1 MNKTSTRRTAIIMAG
16 GSGER
21 FWPLS
26 RRLKPKQLLRLGSE
40 TYTLLEQTVLNISP
54 LIPREQIFFATGRS
68 IEESIRNSRTGI
80 QPENILVEPYKR
92 NTAGCLV
99 FAAANLLARYGGDGT
114 DITMAI
120 LPADHI
126 IGNPETFRTIAD
138 AAMTAAERESAL
150 VTLGVKPARPET
162 GYGYLELE
170 STPLPDKNPSSHV
183 PVYPV
188 IRFCE
193 KPGSKTAEDY
203 IESGRFFWNSGMFF
217 WRLSTFIGE
226 LGKAAPEMA
235 EALKSMAEYLKN
247 DDSESAGEIF
257 KGLENISI
265 DYALMEKAKR
275 VLAVRADFGW
285 DDVGAWDALER
296 TFPGDKKGNI
306 TVGEPV
312 VIDSKNCIVYNEP
325 GAEDMAVAVV
335 GVEGLAVIV
344 TGDGVLVVPKDS
356 AQNVRKVVEELKKR
370 NAKQL

>member
-1 MNKTSTRRTAIIMAG
+1 MNKTSPRRTAIIMAG

-26 RRLKPKQLLRLGSE
+26 RRLKPKQLLRLGSG
-40 TYTLLEQTVLNISP
+40 THTLLEQTVLNISP
-54 LIPREQIFFATGRS
+54 LIPREQIFLATSRS

-80 QPENILVEPYKR
+80 QPENILVEPHKR

-99 FAAANLLARYGGDGT
+99 FAAANLLDRYGGDGT
-114 DITMAI
+114 DITMAV

-138 AAMTAAERESAL
+138 AAMTAAERENAL
-150 VTLGVKPARPET
+150 VTLGIKPARPET

-170 STPLPDKNPSSHV
+170 SDPLPDKDPSSHV

-188 IRFCE
+188 VRFCE

-226 LGKAAPEMA
+226 LGRAAPEMA
-235 EALKSMAEYLKN
+235 EALKNMAEYLKN

-296 TFPGDKKGNI
+296 TFPGDKRGNI

-325 GAEDMAVAVV
+325 GAKDMAVAVV
-335 GVEGLAVIV
+335 GVERLAVIV
-344 TGDGVLVVPKDS
+344 TGDGVLVVPKDR